1 MTKNKKFLLL
11 TILAVFSLVLAA
23 CGFGGETTEKP
34 KDEGNDSGST
44 ETTSSK
50 ELNLIIPSE
59 PPSLHPQLAT
69 DTTSGAILMNVF
81 EGLTRLND
89 DSKPEA
95 AIAESWEISDDQLT
109 YTFKLREAQ
118 WSNGDPVVAGDFV
131 YAWKWALNP
140 NNLSEYSSLLYA
152 IKGGEAYNNYDTEKG
167 TEEEFTKLGEAL
179 GVKAEDDK
187 TLVVTLENPTPYF
200 LELVAFKTYLPI
212 NQKVVEGNDKWYTE
226 ADENYVTNGP
236 FKLDTWK
243 HNDSIV
249 LTKNADYWDAA
260 NVALETVNIGMVENE
275 GTAATMF
282 KAGEIDYL
290 GSPFQTVALDSIDGF
305 KADGSLQIVDYAGI
319 YNYKLNTTDKFT
331 GNANIRKALT
341 LAIDRQGLIENI
353 TKGEQ
358 KAALGMVPSAIAGFE
373 EDRGYFKDNDMEGAK
388 AALEAGMKELGIT
401 DPKEISITISYNTSE
416 AHAAIAQ
423 YIQEGWSKNLGIT
436 VGLDNAEWQV
446 YLEKLN
452 VLDYQAGRLG
462 WIADYNDAYTFLE
475 MYNSA
480 DNGNNDTGWEN
491 AEYTELMKQS
501 VVESDPAKRLE
512 IMKKAE
518 SIAVAE
524 FPVAPIYYYTNT
536 YVKNDKVS
544 NMFPNALGDI
554 QLKSVDIE

>member
-34 KDEGNDSGST
+34 KDEGNDSDST

-81 EGLTRLND
+81 EGLIRLND

-109 YTFKLREAQ
+109 YTFKLRDAQ
-118 WSNGDPVVAGDFV
+118 WSNGDPVVAGDFE

-140 NNLSEYSSLLYA
+140 KNLSEYSSLLYA
-152 IKGGEAYNNYDTEKG
+152 IKGGEAYNLYDTEKG
-167 TEEEFTKLGEAL
+167 SEEEFAKLATEL
-179 GVKAEDDK
+179 GVKAQDEK

-212 NQKVVEGNDKWYTE
+212 NQKVVEGNDKWYTN

-236 FKLDTWK
+236 FNLDTWK
-243 HNDSIV
+243 HDESIV
-249 LTKNADYWDAA
+249 LKKNTDYWDAA
-260 NVALETVNIGMVENE
+260 SVALETVNIGMVENE

-290 GSPFQTVALDSIDGF
+290 GSPYQTVALDAIDGF

-341 LAIDRQGLIENI
+341 LAIDRKTLIDNI

-358 KAALGMVPSAIAGFE
+358 KPALGMVPTAIAGFE

-401 DPKEISITISYNTSE
+401 DPSEISITISFNTSE

-423 YIQEGWSKNLGIT
+423 YIQEGWNKNLGIT

-475 MYNSA
+475 MYNTA

-491 AEYTELMKQS
+491 AEYTALMKQS
-501 VVESDPAKRLE
+501 VSETDPAKRLE

-524 FPVAPIYYYTNT
+524 FPVAPIYYYTNL
-536 YVKNDKVS
+536 YVKNEKVS

-554 QLKSVDIE
+554 QLKSVDVK